1 MEIRDG
7 KDYLPQAKELIAE
20 YTRRL
25 GRDLSFQD
33 IRDELNDLAAKYT
46 MPEGEIL
53 VAVESDKVIGMVAYH
68 RHSSR
73 RCEMKRLYV
82 RPEVRGTHLG
92 EMLVKEIV
100 EHAKRA
106 GYCEIVLD
114 TIRPLQAAIS
124 LYKKCG
130 FQECEAYYEN
140 PMHDVIYMK
149 KAL

>member
-68 RHSSR
+68 RHSTG
-73 RCEMKRLYV
+73 V
-82 RPEVRGTHLG
+82 
-92 EMLVKEIV
+92 VK
-100 EHAKRA
+100 
-106 GYCEIVLD
+106 
-114 TIRPLQAAIS
+114 
-124 LYKKCG
+124 
-130 FQECEAYYEN
+130 
-140 PMHDVIYMK
+140 
-149 KAL
+149 